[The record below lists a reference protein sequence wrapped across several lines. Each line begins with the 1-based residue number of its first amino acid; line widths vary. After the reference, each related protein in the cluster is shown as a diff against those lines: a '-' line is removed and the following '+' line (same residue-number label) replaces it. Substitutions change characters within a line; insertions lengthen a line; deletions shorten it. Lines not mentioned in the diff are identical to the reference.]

1 MFYFYTILLPL
12 VILLLNYFVEGKPN
26 TKRKIISYF
35 FKSFLFLIIY
45 TLLIYF
51 LEMENYID
59 SGWAFYTLL
68 FFLIPFAIIIIPIR
82 LYYYIKK
89 EK

>member
-51 LEMENYID
+51 LE
-59 SGWAFYTLL
+59 TLIL
-68 FFLIPFAIIIIPIR
+68 VGHFT
-82 LYYYIKK
+82 LYYFF
-89 EK
+89 